1 MSNKPPK
8 SEIFLNLKSESHVI
22 WGLKHFWRAGQ
33 SWKALAQKA
42 WEEARKYYSNIVI
55 ILLQRK
61 LRDTSQQIRKN
72 ARLKAQLK

>member
-1 MSNKPPK
+1 M
-8 SEIFLNLKSESHVI
+8 I
-22 WGLKHFWRAGQ
+22 WGLKHFWRAGG

-42 WEEARKYYSNIVI
+42 WEEARKYYLNIVI

-72 ARLKAQLK
+72 ARLKSQLK